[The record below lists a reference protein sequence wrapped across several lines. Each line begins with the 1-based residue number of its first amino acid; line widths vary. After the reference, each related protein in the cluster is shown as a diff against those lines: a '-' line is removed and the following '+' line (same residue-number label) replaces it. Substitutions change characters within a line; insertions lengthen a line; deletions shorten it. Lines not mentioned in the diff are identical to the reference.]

1 MLKRY
6 MNIHTGFL
14 ALKGEESKEDWIC
27 LTYSTL
33 ASAVYNW
40 LPREARNASTCLL
53 LPSLST
59 FMVLGG
65 VCGSEKKINSYLS

>member
-1 MLKRY
+1 M
-6 MNIHTGFL
+6 IIIG
-14 ALKGEESKEDWIC
+14 KEWIC
-27 LTYSTL
+27 VFVSCTNYNILMTYSTL

-53 LPSLST
+53 LPSLSAL
-59 FMVLGG
+59 MVLGG